1 MIGRRSRRVLLLALP
16 LLLVLALSGCGPQAP
31 ERHVVLATTTSI
43 SNSGLL
49 DELLAAFERQHG
61 VQVRSHLVGSGL
73 ALRMLEKAEA
83 DAVIS
88 HAPAAETSALRSHP
102 TWRYQKIMF
111 NDFVLAG
118 PADDPADVRRAR
130 DVREAMQRIAISGV
144 RFLSRG
150 DESGTHEREEALWQA
165 VGARP
170 ASGRLIVAGA
180 GMGATLRV
188 ASETA
193 SYTLTDRASY
203 AQLASALRLSILHE
217 RDPELVNT
225 YAVII
230 DTTGPRA
237 GDAGLFFDWLS
248 GDAGRRFIDTYR
260 VRGSQV
266 FFSWPQQRSADRPDA
281 RPRP

>member
-1 MIGRRSRRVLLLALP
+1 M
-16 LLLVLALSGCGPQAP
+16 
-31 ERHVVLATTTSI
+31 VLATTTSI

-61 VQVRSHLVGSGL
+61 VHVRSHLVGSGL

-237 GDAGLFFDWLS
+237 GDAD
-248 GDAGRRFIDTYR
+248 RRR
-260 VRGSQV
+260 VRLLPGA
-266 FFSWPQQRSADRPDA
+266 RS
-281 RPRP
+281 